1 MGEEKGKIVEVILLI
16 EAGNGFA
23 GSIHGRV
30 ERHERLEEL
39 EGAREKLNGE
49 GAARAGNLEDK
60 YNNGDGLT
68 EAAKGDHK
76 GIDDE

>member
-1 MGEEKGKIVEVILLI
+1 MDEEKGKIVEVILLI
-16 EAGNGFA
+16 EAGNGLT
-23 GSIHGRV
+23 GGIHGRV
-30 ERHERLEEL
+30 EGHEGLEEL

-60 YNNGDGLT
+60 HNNGDGLT
-68 EAAKGDHK
+68 ETTKGDHE